1 MIIQSGKIKLINE
14 INELDERIIFINSN
28 YEINNLLSS
37 KIICNS
43 CSLGMIME
51 GRLSTGCILRGKV
64 TLVQIGPKPGV
75 RDTKDGE
82 GGEEEGEKETVPLYL
97 S

>member
-1 MIIQSGKIKLINE
+1 
-14 INELDERIIFINSN
+14 
-28 YEINNLLSS
+28 
-37 KIICNS
+37 
-43 CSLGMIME
+43 ME

-82 GGEEEGEKETVPLYL
+82 GGEEEGEEKGEEEEEEEVG
-97 S
+97 

>member
-1 MIIQSGKIKLINE
+1 
-14 INELDERIIFINSN
+14 
-28 YEINNLLSS
+28 
-37 KIICNS
+37 
-43 CSLGMIME
+43 ME

-82 GGEEEGEKETVPLYL
+82 GGEEEEEEEEEEGKE
-97 S
+97 